1 MSLDWY
7 YFLGVGLL
15 IVEIILMF
23 CGLGQYVVL
32 FTPILVTI
40 FGTLILYEV
49 KKKNKNEDEK
59 GDDK

>member
-1 MSLDWY
+1 MKWDWY

-15 IVEIILMF
+15 IVEIILMA

-49 KKKNKNEDEK
+49 KKGNKDKND
-59 GDDK
+59 DDK

>member
-1 MSLDWY
+1 ML
-7 YFLGVGLL
+7 
-15 IVEIILMF
+15 

-49 KKKNKNEDEK
+49 KKGNKDKK
-59 GDDK
+59 GYDK